1 MLNGLINKLRKDKV
15 WDNYHNYFTEISVP
29 AKTLLLKEG
38 ETSKNIFF
46 VKKGCLRS
54 YLNNEGK
61 DVTFQFFF
69 ENRAVSSFLGRKPS
83 LFNLESVEPS
93 SLITIRIKDFYQL
106 LQDLPEL
113 KDDFLQIVLQRMEDY
128 SLLFLSRIKDTPQ
141 KRYCDLVKNSPDIL
155 QRIPQHY
162 IASYLGITPVSLSR
176 IRNRKL

>member
-15 WDNYHNYFTEISVP
+15 WDNYQNYFKEINVP

-61 DVTFQFFF
+61 DVTCQFFF

-83 LFNLESVEPS
+83 LYNLESVEPS
-93 SLITIRIKDFYQL
+93 SLITIRIKDFYKL
-106 LQDLPEL
+106 LHELPDL
-113 KDDFLQIVLQRMEDY
+113 KDEFLQIVLQRMEDY

-141 KRYCDLVKNSPDIL
+141 KRYYDLVKHSPDIL